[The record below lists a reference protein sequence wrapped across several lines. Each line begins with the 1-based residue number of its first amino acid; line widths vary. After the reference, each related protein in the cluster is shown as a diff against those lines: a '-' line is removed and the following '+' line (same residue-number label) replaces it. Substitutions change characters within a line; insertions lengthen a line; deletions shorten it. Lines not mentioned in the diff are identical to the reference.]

1 MVTNEMKKEQNILSG
16 RRDLAIIADLIPNGA
31 SVLDL
36 GCGNGDLLQ
45 MLKQER
51 NIYACGVEVSQDN
64 LLKCVR
70 KCVPVIHAD
79 LDDGLGDFSDDS
91 FDYVILSRT
100 IQAVHRPDLLL
111 EEMTRVGRQ
120 SIVSFLNI
128 GYAPSR
134 LQLTF
139 RGRMPVTKALPYS
152 WYDTPN
158 IHLGT
163 IKDFRTLCSQNGMK
177 ITKEIPFGQKLCIMA
192 RLWPNLCAP
201 TCVFVIEKQ

>member
-1 MVTNEMKKEQNILSG
+1 MKEKQNILSG
-16 RRDLAIIADLIPNGA
+16 RRDLAIIADLIPSGA

-51 NIYACGVEVSQDN
+51 NIYACGVEVSQSN
-64 LLKCVR
+64 LLECVR

-79 LDDGLGDFSDDS
+79 LDDGLGDFSDGS
-91 FDYVILSRT
+91 FDFVILSRT
-100 IQAVHRPDLLL
+100 IQAVRRPDLLL

-139 RGRMPVTKALPYS
+139 SGRMPVTKTLPYS

-163 IKDFRTLCSQNGMK
+163 IKDFRSLCADKGMR
-177 ITKEIPFGQKLCIMA
+177 ITKEIAFAPNLRLLA

-201 TCVFVIEKQ
+201 TCVFVIERR